1 LVAFSLD
8 SSEEENGRHE
18 EKQKIDHAK
27 EAQLAHQKM
36 CQKAID
42 TMNNVNDL
50 LTTVRQGHEI
60 RKKKAMFLLHICS
73 CWAVLSYLI
82 EVFQVHLTH
91 FDH

>member
-1 LVAFSLD
+1 MTPCQRKAEAVKRKLDNELVAFSLD

-36 CQKAID
+36 CQKAMD

-50 LTTVRQGHEI
+50 LTKVNNYLDKT
-60 RKKKAMFLLHICS
+60 KK
-73 CWAVLSYLI
+73 
-82 EVFQVHLTH
+82 
-91 FDH
+91 